1 MWHPHSKCEET
12 KGEVPRE
19 QLRKHHQGCGETSWA
34 CWSFRVCAHSIGGPH
49 SSGIHVHCQWQFF
62 SSFLVPNCKAGM
74 TGMMKSLH
82 SKNLSYLGYNPS
94 YKWINPIISYLD
106 ISWLPA
112 EIWSNQK
119 LKRPRGHRYP
129 MPFAKHNRSA
139 QSDGS
144 NRPGEDSPRRQFS
157 TSLNGTKRTVAWN
170 PVNPF
175 HVRPIKMASGG
186 TLFSDTLIKEPQ
198 NWRWGS
204 NMSTRRAQKHQ
215 QL

>member
-1 MWHPHSKCEET
+1 MWPHHVAPSLKMWRNKRWSATLSSFVSTT
-12 KGEVPRE
+12 KGVAKQVGHVEASECVHIP
-19 QLRKHHQGCGETSWA
+19 LVGHTPVG
-34 CWSFRVCAHSIGGPH
+34 FMSIVNGN
-49 SSGIHVHCQWQFF
+49 FF
-62 SSFLVPNCKAGM
+62 ERFLVPNCKAGM

-186 TLFSDTLIKEPQ
+186 YAIFRHTDKGTTKLEMRK
-198 NWRWGS
+198 
-204 NMSTRRAQKHQ
+204 
-215 QL
+215 